1 MQEAHKHDDSV
12 HEGISFHGFMRMLA
26 VTRSMDNLD
35 QVTMLVLLSHC
46 FFHLLRGR
54 CLCAHMQYCLKMT
67 NEAASPLLTCLSTP
81 HSHKSCKLPALIGF
95 DAVCSM
101 TTSCPPVRALMTG

>member
-35 QVTMLVLLSHC
+35 QVTLFVLS
-46 FFHLLRGR
+46 GI
-54 CLCAHMQYCLKMT
+54 
-67 NEAASPLLTCLSTP
+67 AS
-81 HSHKSCKLPALIGF
+81 
-95 DAVCSM
+95 
-101 TTSCPPVRALMTG
+101 LMP